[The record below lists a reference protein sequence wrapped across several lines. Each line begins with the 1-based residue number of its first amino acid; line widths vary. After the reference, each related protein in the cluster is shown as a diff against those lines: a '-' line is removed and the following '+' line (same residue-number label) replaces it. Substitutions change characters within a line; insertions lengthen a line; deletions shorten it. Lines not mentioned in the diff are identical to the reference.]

1 MDGVPGTDLTGTDAT
16 GTDATGPDA
25 TGADAKTSDAAVAAY
40 LARLRRWRIVYAAA
54 IVAVV
59 VAAVVIVKIAYV
71 HGEISHASLQTVP
84 SAAPS
89 LPVAEPSGTL
99 TRAWSSTDHTAIGV
113 PYSGGTVIT
122 YSTHTVAGRDAR
134 TGAVRWSY
142 TRTDRTVC
150 TAAQLADV
158 TIAVYRLNGN
168 CDQLTALASGT
179 GQRRWTRTLDENGH
193 PVDGTPQFAVGSD
206 TFMVTTPQQIYAI
219 SPDGT
224 AGSDNGGL
232 DRWIFSQSGC
242 TINSAVLGTA
252 GVLISQTCTTPDCA
266 GLKFCG
272 AGTQLLL
279 RDPITGT
286 DDNVDKDNPNRIEW
300 NLIGNTMTPVS
311 ADGVISAVNAAGTTL
326 TTLDVKHGKKIA
338 ALPLPGSQDA
348 GTPAAAITAAQVGKD
363 ELIHLGGITY
373 AIDAGA
379 KKIRW
384 HRVTAA
390 LPVAD
395 QVPGAGSLRLSAPT
409 SGGIVQLDSSDGRVR
424 GSFDVTPPDAG
435 SQVYPLGAGFL
446 VAGPRTVVYR

>member
-1 MDGVPGTDLTGTDAT
+1 MDAVPAAQVPGTDASGTGVPGTGMPAR
-16 GTDATGPDA
+16 
-25 TGADAKTSDAAVAAY
+25 DAAVDSY
-40 LARLRRWRIVYAAA
+40 TARMRRWRILYAAGIA
-54 IVAVV
+54 VVV
-59 VAAVVIVKIAYV
+59 VAAVVIVKIAYA
-71 HGEISHASLQTVP
+71 HGEISHVTLRTAP

-89 LPVAEPSGTL
+89 LPAAEPSGTL
-99 TRAWSSTDHTAIGV
+99 TQAWSSADHTAIGT

-168 CDQLTALASGT
+168 CDELTALASGT

-193 PVDGTPQFAVGSD
+193 PVNGTPQFAVGSD

-224 AGSDNGGL
+224 SGADNGGL

-252 GVLISQTCTTPDCA
+252 GVLISQTCATPDCA

-272 AGTQLLL
+272 PGPQLLL

-286 DDNVDKDNPNRIEW
+286 DDNVNKDNPNRVEW

-311 ADGVISAVNAAGTTL
+311 ADGVISAINSAGTTL
-326 TTLDVKHGKKIA
+326 TTLDVKQGKKIA
-338 ALPLPGSQDA
+338 ALPLSGTPDA
-348 GTPAAAITAAQVGKD
+348 GKPGASTTAASVGDD
-363 ELIHLGGITY
+363 ELIRIGEMTY
-373 AIDAGA
+373 AVGSGA
-379 KKIRW
+379 KSVRW
-384 HRVTAA
+384 HTATAA
-390 LPVAD
+390 LPVSD
-395 QVPGAGSLRLSAPT
+395 QVPGARSLLSVPAS
-409 SGGIVQLDSSDGRVR
+409 SGIAQLDPADGRV
-424 GSFDVTPPDAG
+424 SHTFDITPPAAG
-435 SQVYPLGAGFL
+435 SQVYPLGTGFL
-446 VAGPRTVVYR
+446 VAGPHTVVYR